1 MNNTRYIYVV
11 LSQTPTK
18 FGSMIRRRTKTKYS
32 HISISFDEKLIELYS
47 FGRAQHEIPMKA
59 GLVKEFRERFSLN
72 KVDYVPCKIYK
83 IPVTQLDYAR
93 GFEMIKE
100 IKNDTDGYIYNL
112 FSVLTYPMFHG
123 IATYKAFTCVE
134 FTAYMLHA
142 MNVEWKQSKPDH
154 KYMPEQLG
162 AELEEWYHSE
172 GNLLDILKPN
182 PVESEFYFRKSNC
195 FNTALKSAWV
205 LLRLGYRKMRYL

>member
-1 MNNTRYIYVV
+1 MNNVKYIYVV

-18 FGSMIRRRTKTKYS
+18 VGNMIRKRTKTKYS
-32 HISISFDEKLIELYS
+32 HVSVSFDEKFEQLYS
-47 FGRAQHEIPMKA
+47 FGRAQHEIPLQA

-72 KVDYVPCKIYK
+72 RVEYVPCRIYK

-93 GFEMIKE
+93 GLEMIKK
-100 IKNDTDGYIYNL
+100 IKYDTDGYMYNL
-112 FSVLTYPMFHG
+112 FSILTYPMLHG
-123 IATYKAFTCVE
+123 IATYKTFTCVE
-134 FTAYMLHA
+134 FTAYMLRY
-142 MNVEWKQSKPDH
+142 MKVEWKQSRPDC

-162 AELEEWYHSE
+162 AELERWYYKE

-182 PVESEFYFRKSNC
+182 PEESEFYFQKSNC